1 MWEKRER
8 IEISGV
14 EHEWEINDLIPK
26 IESWMVMD
34 SFFGEYANTYNKFSQ
49 HANPSDTV
57 IMAMVM
63 AHPRDL

>member
-1 MWEKRER
+1 MGN
-8 IEISGV
+8 I
-14 EHEWEINDLIPK
+14 DLIPK
-26 IESWMVMD
+26 IESWTVMD
-34 SFFGEYANTYNKFSQ
+34 SFCGEYTKTYNKFSQ